1 MYKANP
7 GQNRM
12 QSVLTNDSKT
22 RVFAYSG
29 ARSGKTFE
37 FVKTIFQRALVSD
50 KSRHVIIRK
59 HFAQAK
65 KFIWMDTIPS
75 VIDLRFPELKDQ
87 IRYDKSDYFVKFP
100 NDSEIWIGGLDDKER
115 ADKILGGEYNTIY
128 FNEVSEISY
137 SSIKTALTRLAK
149 KNKKFDGRELV
160 NKAFFDE
167 NPPSRSHWSYKL
179 FFEHIDP
186 ETRIEIQ
193 NKENQS
199 VLHLKPSDNAENLP
213 QQYLDELASMTGAA
227 RKRFWEGLFQDEV
240 QGALWTEDLINK
252 LRVKNQPELKRIV
265 ISVDPAV
272 TSTEKSDETGILIIA
287 EGFDEHYYLL
297 DDISGIY
304 SPNGWGNKIVLA
316 FDKWKADR
324 IVAEVNQGGDMVYS
338 ILRNIRPGISYK
350 EVRATKG
357 KMLRA
362 EPIAS
367 LYEQGL
373 VHHVG
378 AFTDLEY
385 EMTNYTGDKSEE
397 SPNRLDSLVWGLTEL
412 SGQKKNLYVP
422 F

>member
-1 MYKANP
+1 MYKPNP
-7 GQNRM
+7 GQQRM
-12 QSVLTNDSKT
+12 QDALTDDSKT

-37 FVKTIFQRALVSD
+37 FVRTVLLRGLVAD

-65 KFIWMDTIPS
+65 KFIWMDTIPA
-75 VIDLRFPELKDQ
+75 VVELCFPEIKKQ
-87 IRYDKSDYFVKFP
+87 ITYDKSDYYIKLP

-137 SSIKTALTRLAK
+137 ASIKTALTRLAK
-149 KNKKFDGRELV
+149 KNAKYDDRPLV

-167 NPPSRSHWSYKL
+167 NPPSRNHWSYKL

-186 ETRIEIQ
+186 ETRIEIPNKQ
-193 NKENQS
+193 NQA
-199 VLHLKPSDNAENLP
+199 VLHLKPSDNADNLP
-213 QQYLDELASMTGAA
+213 QQYLDELANMTGAA

-240 QGALWTEDLINK
+240 QGALWDESTINK
-252 LRVKNQPELKRIV
+252 LRVKAHPKLKRIV
-265 ISVDPAV
+265 VAIDPAV
-272 TSTEKSDETGILIIA
+272 TSTEKSDETGIMIMGK
-287 EGFDEHYYLL
+287 GFNDEFYVL
-297 DDISGIY
+297 DDLSGIY
-304 SPNGWGNKIVLA
+304 TPNGWGSKAILA
-316 FDKWKADR
+316 YDRHEADR
-324 IVAEVNQGGDMVYS
+324 IVGEVNQGGDMVQAN
-338 ILRNIRPGISYK
+338 LNNIRPGISYK
-350 EVRATKG
+350 AVRASKG

-397 SPNRLDSLVWGLTEL
+397 SPNRLDALVWGLTEL
-412 SGQKKNLYVP
+412 SIGKKQVKVW
-422 F
+422 